1 MEAICRM
8 RKKKA
13 ALLAVGFV
21 SLSFWLHDSARCQT
35 SLAPP
40 LSLARPAPLP
50 DKGSTATDDP
60 STATSK
66 RSTPADARS
75 PKPTADYDGF
85 TVSTDE
91 RVPALPAR
99 PRPANQSKLKRGSSG
114 STAGQQS
121 FDQEEEEKLKDK
133 LSICRDCK

>member
-1 MEAICRM
+1 M

-13 ALLAVGFV
+13 ALLAIGVL

-40 LSLARPAPLP
+40 LSLGRPAPLP
-50 DKGSTATDDP
+50 DKSSTATEERPP

-66 RSTPADARS
+66 RSTPAGNAKGVRS
-75 PKPTADYDGF
+75 PKPTPDYDGF
-85 TVSTDE
+85 TVGIDDE
-91 RVPALPAR
+91 QVPARPAR
-99 PRPANQSKLKRGSSG
+99 PRTANPPKLKQGSSG
-114 STAGQQS
+114 TAGQLS

-133 LSICRDCK
+133 LTICRDCK